1 MRSTPVRTLIFSPL
15 ITPASGYAQAPAQT
29 AAKPIPRTAD
39 GKPDFTGAW
48 QGGGV
53 SLYGESVGNTRA
65 TAAVPQ
71 APAAGRGGGGGRGA
85 ADRLVYKDE
94 AEAKVQAGR
103 GTTWKDDP
111 T

>member
-1 MRSTPVRTLIFSPL
+1 MKTLAVSFLVAAVSAL
-15 ITPASGYAQAPAQT
+15 GQAPGSAT
-29 AAKPIPRTAD
+29 PAKPIPHTAD

-71 APAAGRGGGGGRGA
+71 APLAAVPGRSRNRQTTTIPPAGR
-85 ADRLVYKDE
+85 LSSESVFS
-94 AEAKVQAGR
+94 
-103 GTTWKDDP
+103 
-111 T
+111 